1 MGHLQTVKSLIKHGV
16 RDARAMVD
24 GRSAISWAS
33 IGGYK
38 EIARSLLASDRSLIN
53 CGDVEGRCP
62 LSLAVQH
69 EHKELVNE
77 FLDAAEIDVN
87 MGDRGG
93 ATPIFYT
100 FDASVLSKRQ
110 RTILLKLLS
119 HKDTNINLR
128 DGRGRTILSHAAR
141 YGATGFIQELSK
153 HRERKKDFEELLN
166 DPGDIYKISP
176 LSHATQWGRLETV
189 RLLCQTKKIDTQFKS
204 VNTMEEGNVFDVAAR
219 TNHPLII
226 EEIAKYYPEGVNIQD
241 QSGRTPL
248 STAMIYQIEAVI
260 RALLKAG
267 ADPNKADYSGR
278 SPLSFGLTGYD
289 CVKLLVEEY
298 GADIN
303 LRDNEGHT
311 PLFYAQAYPETL
323 GWWRSMGAH
332 L

>member
-1 MGHLQTVKSLIKHGV
+1 MGHLHTVKSLNKHGV

-69 EHKELVNE
+69 EHKELVND

-93 ATPIFYT
+93 ATPVFYT

-119 HKDTNINLR
+119 HNDTNINLR
-128 DGRGRTILSHAAR
+128 DGRDRTILSHAAEL
-141 YGATGFIQELSK
+141 GATDFIK
-153 HRERKKDFEELLN
+153 ELLKYRGRHK
-166 DPGDIYKISP
+166 DLAALLDDAGDNAGISP
-176 LSHATQWGRLETV
+176 LSHATQGGHLETV
-189 RLLCQTKKIDTQFKS
+189 RVLCQTKKVRKQFES
-204 VNTMEEGNVFDVAAR
+204 VNVREKGNVFEVAAR
-219 TNHPLII
+219 TNRPLII
-226 EEIAKYYPEGVNIQD
+226 EEIAKYYPEGVNSQD

-267 ADPNKADYSGR
+267 ADPNKPDYSGR
-278 SPLSFGLTGYD
+278 SPVSFGLTGNN

-303 LRDNEGHT
+303 FRDNEGHT

-323 GWWRSMGAH
+323 DWWRSMSAH